1 MKGDKALNAQ
11 LNKVLRHQLTG
22 INQHFLHARM
32 AKNWGFREL
41 GKHVYEDSIDL
52 MKEADKLIE
61 RILFLEG
68 LPNLQDLG
76 KLLIGEDVPELLR
89 NSLASETAARA
100 DLVATIAQ
108 LEEAKDYVSR
118 DLLEDFLEETEERI
132 DFYETQ
138 LELIPKVGLPNYLQS
153 AIGELSDD

>member
-1 MKGDKALNAQ
+1 MRGDKALNAQ

-76 KLLIGEDVPELLR
+76 KLLIGEDVPELLK
-89 NSLASETAARA
+89 NSLASETAARTE
-100 DLVATIAQ
+100 LVAVIAK
-108 LEEAKDYVSR
+108 LEDAKDYVSR

-138 LELIPKVGLPNYLQS
+138 IELVAKVGLPNYLQS
-153 AIGELSDD
+153 AVGELSDE

>member
-32 AKNWGFREL
+32 ARNWGFREL

-76 KLLIGEDVPELLR
+76 KLLVGEDVPELLK
-89 NSLASETAARA
+89 NSLASETAAHA
-100 DLVATIAQ
+100 ELVVTIAK

-138 LELIPKVGLPNYLQS
+138 IELVAKVGLQNYLQS
-153 AIGELSDD
+153 AVGELSDE

>member
-1 MKGDKALNAQ
+1 MRGDKALNAQ

-32 AKNWGFREL
+32 AKNWGFRDL

-76 KLLIGEDVPELLR
+76 KL
-89 NSLASETAARA
+89 
-100 DLVATIAQ
+100 
-108 LEEAKDYVSR
+108 
-118 DLLEDFLEETEERI
+118 
-132 DFYETQ
+132 
-138 LELIPKVGLPNYLQS
+138 
-153 AIGELSDD
+153 

>member
-1 MKGDKALNAQ
+1 MKGDKALNAL

-41 GKHVYEDSIDL
+41 GKHVYRDSIEL
-52 MKEADKLIE
+52 MKEADRTIE

-76 KLLIGEDVPELLR
+76 KLLIGEDVPELLK
-89 NSLASETAARA
+89 NSLASEKAAHA

-108 LEEAKDYVSR
+108 LELSKDYVSR
-118 DLLEDFLEETEERI
+118 DLLEDFLEEIEERI

-138 LELIPKVGLPNYLQS
+138 MELVTKVGLPNYLQS
-153 AIGELSDD
+153 AVGDLSDE

>member
-1 MKGDKALNAQ
+1 MKGDRALNAQ

-22 INQHFLHARM
+22 INQYFLHARM
-32 AKNWGFREL
+32 ARNWGFREL

-76 KLLIGEDVPELLR
+76 KLLIGEDVPELLK
-89 NSLASETAARA
+89 NSLESETAARA
-100 DLVATIAQ
+100 ELVGTIAQ
-108 LEEAKDYVSR
+108 LEQAKDYVSR

-138 LELIPKVGLPNYLQS
+138 LDLVGKLGLPNYLQS
-153 AIGELSDD
+153 AVGELSED

>member
-32 AKNWGFREL
+32 ARNWGFREL

-76 KLLIGEDVPELLR
+76 KLLVGEDIPELLK
-89 NSLASETAARA
+89 NSLTSETAARTE
-100 DLVATIAQ
+100 LVATIAK

-138 LELIPKVGLPNYLQS
+138 IELVGKVGLPNYLQS
-153 AIGELSDD
+153 AVGELSGE

>member
-76 KLLIGEDVPELLR
+76 KLLIGEDVPELLK
-89 NSLASETAARA
+89 NSLASETAART
-100 DLVATIAQ
+100 DLVATIAK

-138 LELIPKVGLPNYLQS
+138 LELVTKLGLPNYLQS
-153 AIGELSDD
+153 AVGELSDE

>member
-1 MKGDKALNAQ
+1 MKGEKALNAQ
-11 LNKVLRHQLTG
+11 MNKVLRHQLTG

-76 KLLIGEDVPELLR
+76 KLLIGEDVPELLK
-89 NSLASETAARA
+89 NSLSSETSARA
-100 DLVATIAQ
+100 DLVSAITK

-118 DLLEDFLEETEERI
+118 DLLEDFLEETEERM

-138 LELIPKVGLPNYLQS
+138 LDLVTKVGLPNYLQS
-153 AIGELSDD
+153 AVGELSD

>member
-76 KLLIGEDVPELLR
+76 KLLIGEDVPELLK
-89 NSLASETAARA
+89 NSLASETAARGE
-100 DLVATIAQ
+100 LVAAIAK

-138 LELIPKVGLPNYLQS
+138 IELITKVGLPN
-153 AIGELSDD
+153 

>member
-1 MKGDKALNAQ
+1 MKGDKALNVQ

-76 KLLIGEDVPELLR
+76 KLLIGEDVPELLK
-89 NSLASETAARA
+89 NSLASETAAHG
-100 DLVATIAQ
+100 DIVATIAK
-108 LEEAKDYVSR
+108 LEESKDYVSR
-118 DLLEDFLEETEERI
+118 DLLEHFLHETEERV

-138 LELIPKVGLPNYLQS
+138 LELVTKLGLPNYLQS
-153 AIGELSDD
+153 AVGELSED

>member
-1 MKGDKALNAQ
+1 MKGDRAINVQ

-32 AKNWGFREL
+32 AKNWGFRDL

-76 KLLIGEDVPELLR
+76 KLLIGEDVPELLK
-89 NSLASETAARA
+89 NSLQSETAARA
-100 DLVATIAQ
+100 DLVATIAK

-138 LELIPKVGLPNYLQS
+138 IELVGKVGLPNYLQS
-153 AIGELSDD
+153 AVGELSGE

>member
-76 KLLIGEDVPELLR
+76 KLLIGEDVPELLK
-89 NSLASETAARA
+89 NSLASETAART
-100 DLVATIAQ
+100 DLVASIAK

-138 LELIPKVGLPNYLQS
+138 LELVTKVGLPNYLQS
-153 AIGELSDD
+153 AVGELSDD

>member
-76 KLLIGEDVPELLR
+76 KLLIGEDVPELLK
-89 NSLASETAARA
+89 NSLASETAARTE
-100 DLVATIAQ
+100 LVAAIAKM
-108 LEEAKDYVSR
+108 EDAKDYVSR

-138 LELIPKVGLPNYLQS
+138 IELIDKVGLPNYLQS
-153 AIGELSDD
+153 AVGELSE

>member
-76 KLLIGEDVPELLR
+76 KLLIGEDVPELLK
-89 NSLASETAARA
+89 NSLSSETSARA
-100 DLVATIAQ
+100 DLVATIAK
-108 LEEAKDYVSR
+108 LEDAKDYVSR

-138 LELIPKVGLPNYLQS
+138 IELIGKVGLPNYLQS
-153 AIGELSDD
+153 AVGELSEE

>member
-41 GKHVYEDSIDL
+41 SKHVYEDSIDL

-76 KLLIGEDVPELLR
+76 KLLIGEDVPELLK
-89 NSLASETAARA
+89 NSLSSETAARA
-100 DLVATIAQ
+100 DLVATIAK
-108 LEEAKDYVSR
+108 LEDAKDYVSR

-138 LELIPKVGLPNYLQS
+138 IELIGKVGLPNYLQS
-153 AIGELSDD
+153 AVGELSED

>member
-1 MKGDKALNAQ
+1 MKGDRAINGQ

-32 AKNWGFREL
+32 AKNWGFHQL
-41 GKHVYEDSIDL
+41 GKHVYDDSIDL

-89 NSLASETAARA
+89 NSLSSETAART
-100 DLVATIAQ
+100 DLVATIAA
-108 LEEAKDYVSR
+108 LEAAQDYVSR
-118 DLLEDFLEETEERI
+118 DLLAHFLEETEERI

-138 LELIPKVGLPNYLQS
+138 LELLPKVGLPNYLQS
-153 AIGELSDD
+153 AVGESSED

>member
-1 MKGDKALNAQ
+1 MKGDRALNAQ

-32 AKNWGFREL
+32 ARNWGFREL

-52 MKEADKLIE
+52 MKEADRLIE

-76 KLLIGEDVPELLR
+76 KLLIGEDVPELLK

-100 DLVATIAQ
+100 ELVAAIARM
-108 LEEAKDYVSR
+108 EEARDYVSR

-138 LELIPKVGLPNYLQS
+138 IELIAKVGLPNYLQS
-153 AIGELSDD
+153 AVGELSEE

>member
-1 MKGDKALNAQ
+1 MKGDRALNAL

-32 AKNWGFREL
+32 TKNWGFRKL
-41 GKHVYEDSIDL
+41 GKQVYDDSIAL

-76 KLLIGEDVPELLR
+76 KLLIGEDVPELL
-89 NSLASETAARA
+89 NCSLESETAARA
-100 DLVATIAQ
+100 ELVAVIGT
-108 LEEAKDYVSR
+108 LEAAGDFVSR

-138 LELIPKVGLPNYLQS
+138 IGLIDKLGRENYLQS
-153 AIGELSDD
+153 AVGALSD